1 MTNGA
6 AKGSA
11 YERTLAKELSLWW
24 SQGQRDDLFWRSS
37 QSGGR
42 ATQRAKQGKKTANAC
57 GDLCAQD
64 ADGQKLL
71 DLFTIE
77 IKRGYNS
84 LHIYNLL
91 EGGKGGMNAFVVQ
104 AEKAASLA
112 GTPYWL
118 LIHKRDRQPAIYL
131 TNDLGLSHQ
140 GVLCGFGFGLL
151 SAFLTPTNRDWLQDY
166 R

>member
-24 SQGQRDDLFWRSS
+24 SVGERDDLFWRSS

-64 ADGQKLL
+64 AAGQKLL

-77 IKRGYNS
+77 IKRGYNT
-84 LHIYNLL
+84 LHIYDIL
-91 EGGKGGMNAFVVQ
+91 EGGKGGMNAFVAQ
-104 AEKAASLA
+104 SAKAASLA

-118 LIHKRDRQPAIYL
+118 LIHKRDRHPAIYV

-140 GVLCGFGFGLL
+140 GIVCRNGFGLL
-151 SAFLTPTNRDWLQDY
+151 SILLTPANRDWLQDY
-166 R
+166 K